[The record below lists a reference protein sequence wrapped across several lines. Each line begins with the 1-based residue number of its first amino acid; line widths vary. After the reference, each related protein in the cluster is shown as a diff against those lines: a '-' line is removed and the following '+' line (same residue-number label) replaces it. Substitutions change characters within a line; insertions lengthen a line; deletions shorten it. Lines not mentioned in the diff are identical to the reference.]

1 MKQTTKGMLAIAVAS
16 ALAIGATS
24 GVFAGAGFG
33 PGYGFGGHHGMMG
46 GAGTMHGGY
55 GGTGWMH
62 RSGPLAFDTARL
74 GQIKADLAITADQ
87 EPAWNAYVDA
97 VANGRDLMAAHH
109 QTRYDG
115 TAGAD
120 PRATFHEEGLEQM
133 RKLDTATRDLYAV
146 LTPAQQTRAGTLT
159 VAACP
164 QW

>member
-1 MKQTTKGMLAIAVAS
+1 MKQTTKGILAFAAAS

-33 PGYGFGGHHGMMG
+33 PGYGWNGHHGMMG
-46 GAGTMHGGY
+46 GHGAMHGGY
-55 GGTGWMH
+55 GGGIH
-62 RSGPLAFDTARL
+62 RGGPLAFDTARL
-74 GQIKADLAITADQ
+74 GQIKTDLAITAGQ

-97 VANGRDLMAAHH
+97 VNDGRDLMGAHH
-109 QTRYDG
+109 QARYDA

-146 LTPAQQTRAGTLT
+146 LTPAQQARAGNLT
-159 VAACP
+159 VATCP